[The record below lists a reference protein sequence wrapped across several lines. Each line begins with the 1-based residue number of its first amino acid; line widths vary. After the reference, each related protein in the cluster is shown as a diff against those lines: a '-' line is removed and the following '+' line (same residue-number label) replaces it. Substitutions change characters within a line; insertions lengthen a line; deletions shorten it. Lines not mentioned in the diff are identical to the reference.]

1 MAEKSVR
8 TPKQQ
13 RSIEKKNAIKQA
25 AVTLISEKGYHNT
38 SSNEIAKVAGIS
50 IGTFYSYFSD
60 KKALYEEL
68 VADLYD
74 GMLTG
79 TPELEFSETTSVREA
94 VRTYVELVL
103 KGHEYMTAFQR
114 EISSLS
120 IQYEEFRLLE
130 EKSRSQISSVLFTIM
145 SENIE
150 VIRITD
156 FKTGSLVIKNMLE
169 SVIHEY
175 AFYENDYDRERVI
188 DELTDAICRYC
199 IKPEYL

>member
-1 MAEKSVR
+1 MAEKNVR

-25 AVTLISEKGYHNT
+25 AVKLISEKGYHNT

-68 VADLYD
+68 VTDLYD

-145 SENIE
+145 SKNIE

>member
-199 IKPEYL
+199 IKPGYL

>member
-1 MAEKSVR
+1 MAEKNVR

>member
-1 MAEKSVR
+1 MAEKKIR

-25 AVTLISEKGYHNT
+25 AIKLISEKGYHNT
-38 SSNEIAKVAGIS
+38 SSNEIAKLAGIS

-68 VADLYD
+68 VADLYQ
-74 GMLTG
+74 GIFSQMP
-79 TPELEFSETTSVREA
+79 TPEFPESVSVRDA
-94 VRTYVELVL
+94 IRGCVELTL
-103 KGHEYMTAFQR
+103 KGHEYMTDFQK
-114 EISSLS
+114 EVSSLS

-130 EKSRSQISSVLFTIM
+130 EKSRSQITSMLFAMM
-145 SENIE
+145 SQNMEIL
-150 VIRITD
+150 RITD
-156 FKTGSLVIKNMLE
+156 FKTGSLVIKNLLE

-175 AFYENDYDRERVI
+175 AFYENDYNQENVI
-188 DELTDAICRYC
+188 NELTDAICRYC